1 MTIHQSSLREDI
13 SDYTQWC
20 RRYLR
25 SRLYAL
31 FSKFEGAK
39 DILVDPLY
47 KRRGKYS
54 RPILHTFMFVI
65 LFFGITLGP
74 LIIKNNVAAE
84 GVDDATPSSVLMSA
98 SGQDLG
104 SSEINT
110 IQGEDVLK
118 YRGGEI
124 YTHTVKEGET
134 LKSIAD
140 TYNLKNINTIAWLNN
155 IDPKAAIKPG
165 QSLRI
170 LPVDGVLH
178 KVKKGDTLCSIA
190 RVYGLIGKD
199 EDCGS
204 GAQPMVDYP
213 FNTFTDDNFGLQV
226 GQYLVVPDGVIPQ
239 SNQVPASTFAR
250 TLTPNA
256 GAVSATGQFSWP
268 TSGLITQ
275 RFSWFHKGMDI
286 ANRTGTPILA
296 ADSGKVVVAG
306 WVDNSGY
313 GNRVIIDHGN
323 GYVTLYAHMSIVS
336 VQVGQTVRRGDV
348 IGQVGNTGR
357 STGPHCHFEIR
368 RGGVNEDPL
377 SYLR

>member
-1 MTIHQSSLREDI
+1 MTLYQPTLREDI
-13 SDYTQWC
+13 TDYIHWG

-25 SRLYAL
+25 SRLYTL
-31 FSKFEGAK
+31 FSKFEGIK

-47 KRRGKYS
+47 RRRGKYA
-54 RPILHTFMFVI
+54 RPILHTFLFVI

-74 LIIKNNVAAE
+74 LIIKNNVSAE
-84 GVDDATPSSVLMSA
+84 SASDATPSSVLMSSTGEDLA
-98 SGQDLG
+98 SSG
-104 SSEINT
+104 INT

-124 YTHTVKEGET
+124 YSHIVKDGET

-140 TYNLKNINTIAWLNN
+140 TYQLKNTNTIVWLNAL
-155 IDPKAAIKPG
+155 DPKAPIHPG
-165 QSLRI
+165 QVLKI

-178 KVKKGDTLCSIA
+178 KVKKGDTICSIA
-190 RVYGLIGKD
+190 KTYGLIGAN

-204 GAQPMVDYP
+204 GAQPIADYP

-226 GQYLVVPDGVIPQ
+226 GQYVVVPDGVMPE

-268 TSGLITQ
+268 TSGVITQ
-275 RFSWFHKGMDI
+275 KFSWYHSGVDI
-286 ANRTGTPILA
+286 ANHIGTPILA
-296 ADSGKVVVAG
+296 ADNGKVIVAG
-306 WVDNSGY
+306 WTDNTGY
-313 GNRVIIDHGN
+313 GNRVMIDHGN
-323 GYVTLYAHMSIVS
+323 GYVTLYGHMSQIN

-348 IGQVGNTGR
+348 IGLMGSTGR
-357 STGPHCHFEIR
+357 STGPHCHFEVR
-368 RGGVNEDPL
+368 RNGIVQDPL
-377 SYLR
+377 AYLK